1 MTRKKGQRKWSL
13 TVARNSGDKI
23 SEQIWLL
30 PNFAK

>member
-1 MTRKKGQRKWSL
+1 MESDNF
-13 TVARNSGDKI
+13 AHNSGDKI